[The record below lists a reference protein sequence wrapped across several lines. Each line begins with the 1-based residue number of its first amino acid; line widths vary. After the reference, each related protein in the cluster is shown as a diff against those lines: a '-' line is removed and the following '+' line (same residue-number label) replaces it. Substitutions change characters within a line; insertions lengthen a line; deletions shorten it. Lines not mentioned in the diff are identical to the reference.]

1 MVLHSKKAFLFF
13 TALSGKLMQGH
24 AYVILAR
31 PCIEND
37 VLMHYL
43 EEVTEQLD

>member
-1 MVLHSKKAFLFF
+1 
-13 TALSGKLMQGH
+13 MQGH
-24 AYVILAR
+24 TYVILAW